1 MAKSKQNMKKNN
13 NKTIKRYRRKVKNK
27 RKKTKRRQTTRKQ
40 TTKKL
45 LKGGLVYRPTQPEP
59 QVPITNH
66 LQNIQLDDPK
76 YFKIVHPNGDARSW
90 VKIEKEEGNEQSFLV
105 KYVNGIVNS
114 DGSKDYNVIESA
126 RCYISGNEYNCGDKF
141 QILEEETDQD
151 IKTEIDNSI
160 IRHYQNGP
168 DIL

>member
-1 MAKSKQNMKKNN
+1 MKKNN

-27 RKKTKRRQTTRKQ
+27 RKKTKRRQIKRKQ

-66 LQNIQLDDPK
+66 LQNIQPDVPK
-76 YFKIVHPNGDARSW
+76 YFKIVPPNGGVNVTSW
-90 VKIEKEEGNEQSFLV
+90 VKIEKEEVNGQSFLV

-114 DGSKDYNVIESA
+114 DGSKDYTVIKSA

-160 IRHYQNGP
+160 IRHDQNGP